1 MKYVISK
8 TQKNNIIE
16 RLIRMTIPVVDI
28 KFEEKKTMAVDKG
41 KTKRYINT
49 WIFITVDPNK
59 VPSRDPHYLD
69 VRKKINQQL
78 IKYLNID
85 TFEFM
90 SEYDLFVKPM
100 DTKEVK
106 SK

>member
-1 MKYVISK
+1 MKYVI
-8 TQKNNIIE
+8 TQTQRNDMIE
-16 RLIRMTIPVVDI
+16 KLIKLTIPVVDI
-28 KFEEKKTMAVDKG
+28 EFKEMKTMAVKDG
-41 KTKRYINT
+41 KTKRYVKT
-49 WIFITVDPNK
+49 WIFVTVDPNK
-59 VPSRDPHYLD
+59 VPSRNSQYLGD
-69 VRKKINQQL
+69 EKKINEQL

-90 SEYDLFVKPM
+90 SPYGLHIKPM